1 MSSLHLQS
9 LAANHAQK
17 QPQAKHAS
25 KTVVDRVL
33 AQLQEGLALITGESK
48 DAEELMDAMVMT
60 KSEKHI

>member
-9 LAANHAQK
+9 LAANHAGK

-33 AQLQEGLALITGESK
+33 AQLQEGLALISGESK

-60 KSEKHI
+60 ESEKHI